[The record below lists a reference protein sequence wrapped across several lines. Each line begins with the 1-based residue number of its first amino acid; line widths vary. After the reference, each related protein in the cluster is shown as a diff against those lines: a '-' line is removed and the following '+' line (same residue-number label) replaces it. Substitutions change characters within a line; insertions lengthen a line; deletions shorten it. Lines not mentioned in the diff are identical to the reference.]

1 MRIPFLLYVQR
12 PRSQANRTRTWGLKA
27 TDFKTAIASSISP
40 LVFWNTSQ
48 RSSETT
54 PTSLPRAHQTIC
66 VSTWGFLSKEH
77 LHGEPLRVNLKSAL
91 SLRMVIRY
99 SDRDVNIRS
108 ENQSIEEAYIWTTCD
123 ILTRFFSPFHDQIV
137 YHDSSIPICTREN
150 KGGFVKC
157 WETSIYS
164 CYNSLC
170 CRFFISS
177 GSCQGVKDK
186 CDIIMRE
193 GSPLIW
199 PARNKPCPWVSLFEY
214 VAVKSTNLYSF
225 GLQCC

>member
-1 MRIPFLLYVQR
+1 MRVPFLLHVQR
-12 PRSQANRTRTWGLKA
+12 SHSQVDRTRTWGLKA
-27 TDFKTAIASSISP
+27 TDFRAATASSISL

-54 PTSLPRAHQTIC
+54 PISLPRAHQTIC
-66 VSTWGFLSKEH
+66 VSIWGYLPKEH

-108 ENQSIEEAYIWTTCD
+108 KIQFIEKAYTRTTCD

-137 YHDSSIPICTREN
+137 YHDSSIPICTSEN
-150 KGGFVKC
+150 KRRFVKC
-157 WETSIYS
+157 RETSIHS

-177 GSCQGVKDK
+177 SSC
-186 CDIIMRE
+186 
-193 GSPLIW
+193 
-199 PARNKPCPWVSLFEY
+199 
-214 VAVKSTNLYSF
+214 
-225 GLQCC
+225 